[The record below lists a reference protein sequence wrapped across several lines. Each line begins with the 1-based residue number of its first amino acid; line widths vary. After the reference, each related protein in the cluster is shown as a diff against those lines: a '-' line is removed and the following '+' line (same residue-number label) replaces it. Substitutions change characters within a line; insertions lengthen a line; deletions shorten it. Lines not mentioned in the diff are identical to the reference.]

1 MLEDLF
7 WFGIRWSQGPQLN
20 EIKITEKNSDNL
32 KYVINEKSGGMNGK
46 GVNVALNNNYSESKE
61 ISRKMADDNFQVD
74 NISKEI
80 THVNLISKNVTV
92 EISPAQN
99 NTKHNLFYIS
109 KKKKEEEM
117 IEMEIKNEIDSEI
130 GNETESEIGR
140 NNLKCNTNCE
150 NEKENSHLNVINKG
164 HMAFDKK
171 VGNNSTSN
179 TDHTDIIRNSNSK
192 DIWAGKMFHSIDLVL
207 YKNIFR
213 QSERIP
219 LYIEAWK
226 ILTSLKLGDL
236 MLLFLNGLSAS
247 SYYNNN

>member
-20 EIKITEKNSDNL
+20 EIKITERKSDNL
-32 KYVINEKSGGMNGK
+32 KNVINEKSGGMNGE
-46 GVNVALNNNYSESKE
+46 GFNVALNNNYPESKE
-61 ISRKMADDNFQVD
+61 TSRKMADDNFQVD
-74 NISKEI
+74 NISQEI

-92 EISPAQN
+92 EISPAQS

-109 KKKKEEEM
+109 KKKKEEEI
-117 IEMEIKNEIDSEI
+117 IETEIKNEIENEI
-130 GNETESEIGR
+130 EIVR
-140 NNLKCNTNCE
+140 NNLKCKTNCKD
-150 NEKENSHLNVINKG
+150 EKENSHLNVINKN

-192 DIWAGKMFHSIDLVL
+192 DIWDGKMFHSIDLVL
-207 YKNIFR
+207 YKNIYR

-236 MLLFLNGLSAS
+236 MLLFLNRLYAL